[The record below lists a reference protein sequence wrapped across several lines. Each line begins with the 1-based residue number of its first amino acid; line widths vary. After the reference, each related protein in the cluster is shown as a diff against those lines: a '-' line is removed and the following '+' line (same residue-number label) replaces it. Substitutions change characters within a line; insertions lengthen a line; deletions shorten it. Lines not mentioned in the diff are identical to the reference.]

1 MDRAALKAAAKK
13 SIKGNLGVLFLINLL
28 MHLISGVI
36 GMVPIVGAI
45 ASALILGG
53 FSLALADIYLNVSRD
68 IKPAVSDLFGHM
80 KRLLTGFCAAFLMGL
95 FMFLWSFLLLI
106 PGMIKACAYSQTMYI
121 LAEDRHISPMAAIKK
136 SQRMMKGHKMEYF
149 LLSLSFV
156 GWAILGVFT
165 LGILWIWLVPY
176 INTAAANFY
185 RSVKSQY
192 TGE

>member
-1 MDRAALKAAAKK
+1 
-13 SIKGNLGVLFLINLL
+13 
-28 MHLISGVI
+28 
-36 GMVPIVGAI
+36 
-45 ASALILGG
+45 
-53 FSLALADIYLNVSRD
+53 
-68 IKPAVSDLFGHM
+68 
-80 KRLLTGFCAAFLMGL
+80 
-95 FMFLWSFLLLI
+95 MFLWSLLLLI

-121 LAEDRHISPMAAIKK
+121 LAEDRHISPMAALKK